1 VRVNVSARLASF
13 VAKRLVNNGIRCI
26 LVELVFQALLLSVC
40 SRRVEI
46 FGVQVSRSNAVSGA
60 DGVAQLLDLREI
72 GVAGKGHGRDSW
84 AEIIHSL
91 LFAGFVVLR
100 VVVHW
105 GRRRKVMWGALGR

>member
-1 VRVNVSARLASF
+1 V
-13 VAKRLVNNGIRCI
+13 
-26 LVELVFQALLLSVC
+26 LLLRVC
-40 SRRVEI
+40 SRRIEI

-72 GVAGKGHGRDSW
+72 GVAGKGHDRGSW

-100 VVVHW
+100 VVVRE
-105 GRRRKVMWGALGR
+105 GLPSLGPASEGNVGDARAMSVSAEQTCLL